1 MVVKLKFEGK
11 YGQREVKI
19 KLKEKS
25 LFELLVNKSKIEWLL
40 DEFMTKLEHLTGI
53 EESQMSI
60 ISKKRVESW

>member
-11 YGQREVKI
+11 YGQREMKI

-25 LFELLVNKSKIEWLL
+25 LFELLAKKSKIEWLL
-40 DEFMTKLEHLTGI
+40 DEFMRKFEHLTGI

-60 ISKKRVESW
+60 ISKKKVESW